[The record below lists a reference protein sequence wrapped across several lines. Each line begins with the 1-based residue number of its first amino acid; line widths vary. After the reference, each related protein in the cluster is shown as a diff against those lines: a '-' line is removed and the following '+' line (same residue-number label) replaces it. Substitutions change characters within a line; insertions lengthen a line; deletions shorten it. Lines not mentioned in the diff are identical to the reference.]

1 MKLQKQRS
9 YEYEGKEHYKYV
21 ITIPKKMVET
31 MRWGEGDEL
40 RAQVRENYLVLKK
53 VGEKEIEKGEK
64 TSYEEFK
71 KKVEEVLR
79 AESGGLTWAEIK
91 KRTNLR
97 QKVPNNM
104 WVKMMENDI
113 GLVREKRE
121 RRTIWRL
128 KG

>member
-1 MKLQKQRS
+1 
-9 YEYEGKEHYKYV
+9 
-21 ITIPKKMVET
+21 
-31 MRWGEGDEL
+31 L